1 MIDITQLSTKILPQV
16 CTLAVD
22 RHIDVRTQAILLLET
37 GFELIKTNHEEM
49 KRLAET
55 EKLMNSKKEGQ
66 TGTGTST
73 GGTTGDGSGGGGG
86 GNDGSLM
93 WSLSSQL
100 SSMSWSAVD
109 GLTKVLLIYD
119 IYTYYI
125 HTYILLLYSIIL
137 IYKHTNY
144 TYVDPRSLC
153 RLLYR
158 ACTYW

>member
-16 CTLAVD
+16 CTLSVD

-55 EKLMNSKKEGQ
+55 EKLINSKKEGQ
-66 TGTGTST
+66 TGTSASGT
-73 GGTTGDGSGGGGG
+73 GGTTGGDGSSSGIGG

-100 SSMSWSAVD
+100 TSMSWSAVD
-109 GLTKVLLIYD
+109 GLTKVLLLIYD
-119 IYTYYI
+119 IYTY
-125 HTYILLLYSIIL
+125 HTLVLICIL
-137 IYKHTNY
+137 ITCIQPIY
-144 TYVDPRSLC
+144 TDPGCLR
-153 RLLYR
+153 RLFYR
-158 ACTYW
+158 ACSHR